1 MDPGRPCQEWL
12 VRRLAVY
19 RPFFATFWLPPFREL
34 PHLTGTMPSRYQPK
48 PVAHWTDPRHVLGHE
63 GEQAA
68 IAFLEGRGWRIVARR
83 FRLGHHDIDLVA
95 RKDRVVAFVEVKTR
109 TSHRF
114 GSPLQALGHRQR
126 LAQTKVAT
134 VWIDRHGRGGDEY
147 RFDLVI
153 VDLTN
158 PAHPR
163 VEQVEDAWRAG
174 R

>member
-1 MDPGRPCQEWL
+1 MTS
-12 VRRLAVY
+12 RR
-19 RPFFATFWLPPFREL
+19 
-34 PHLTGTMPSRYQPK
+34 QPK
-48 PVAHWTDPRHVLGHE
+48 PVTQWTDPRHVLGYE

-68 IAFLEGRGWRIVARR
+68 IAFLEARGWRIEASR

-95 RKDRVVAFVEVKTR
+95 RRDDVVAFIEVKTR

-126 LAQTKVAT
+126 RAQAKVAT
-134 VWIDRHGRGGDEY
+134 VWIDRHGRPRDDY

-163 VEQVEDAWRAG
+163 VEQVADAWRAE